1 MDLEHS
7 KVVRLRKFIV
17 KSNEKSTNLD
27 KYYKWF
33 CENDVKEG
41 NGVVLEYVSPDK
53 SYIFTFQPN
62 YLCVAVSAVKT
73 QVNCELRRSYR
84 RPI

>member
-1 MDLEHS
+1 MMWK
-7 KVVRLRKFIV
+7 KVNKFELR
-17 KSNEKSTNLD
+17 
-27 KYYKWF
+27 
-33 CENDVKEG
+33 

-73 QVNCELRRSYR
+73 QVNWELRRSYR